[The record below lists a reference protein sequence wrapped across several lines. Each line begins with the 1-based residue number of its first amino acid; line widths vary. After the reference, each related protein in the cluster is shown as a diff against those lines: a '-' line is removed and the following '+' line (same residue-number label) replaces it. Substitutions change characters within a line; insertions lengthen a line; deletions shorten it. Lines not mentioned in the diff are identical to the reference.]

1 MPLPGS
7 AGACDEGSLRCRTGA
22 GAGGTTQ
29 HQTASSG
36 WLLAGTAWRL
46 HGAPGRSA
54 GLSSSAI
61 AETEAIY
68 IFSKLVLPV
77 IWQSCERVT
86 MHGGVVLVKY
96 EGLPMLGHHLKWG
109 NEFCCSYNDLNCD
122 I

>member
-1 MPLPGS
+1 M
-7 AGACDEGSLRCRTGA
+7 
-22 GAGGTTQ
+22 
-29 HQTASSG
+29 SS
-36 WLLAGTAWRL
+36 T
-46 HGAPGRSA
+46 
-54 GLSSSAI
+54 I

-96 EGLPMLGHHLKWG
+96 EGLPMLGHCLKWG